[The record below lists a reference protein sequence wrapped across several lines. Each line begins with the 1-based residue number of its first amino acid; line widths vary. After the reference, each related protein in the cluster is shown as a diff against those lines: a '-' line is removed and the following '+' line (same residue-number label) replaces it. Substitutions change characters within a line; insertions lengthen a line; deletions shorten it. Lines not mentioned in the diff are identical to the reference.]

1 MNYITFIQ
9 NYVKQ
14 TRTVSLS
21 LISENSFTIK
31 KLNNMNPREVKGNLI
46 ELKNKLR
53 EKFTVLTEADLN
65 FEEGMEQELLRMVE
79 YKLRLTK
86 QEMLEV
92 IELL

>member
-1 MNYITFIQ
+1 VNYITFIQ